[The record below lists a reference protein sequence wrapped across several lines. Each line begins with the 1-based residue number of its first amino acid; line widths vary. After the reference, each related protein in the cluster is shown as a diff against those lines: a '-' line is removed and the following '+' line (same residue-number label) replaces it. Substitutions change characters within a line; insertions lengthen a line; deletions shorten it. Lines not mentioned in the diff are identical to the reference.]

1 MLTIDIENKHY
12 LQLFA
17 LQLNKA
23 EQYSNFISTVFMLL
37 SPIWYITRMI
47 INFLLKHGT
56 LSDRVHVGKALLFSS
71 ALVISFITC
80 HS

>member
-1 MLTIDIENKHY
+1 MLTIDIKNKHY

-23 EQYSNFISTVFMLL
+23 EQYCNFISTVFML
-37 SPIWYITRMI
+37 WYIIMI
-47 INFLLKHGT
+47 MMILNFLLKHST

-71 ALVISFITC
+71 TLIISFITC